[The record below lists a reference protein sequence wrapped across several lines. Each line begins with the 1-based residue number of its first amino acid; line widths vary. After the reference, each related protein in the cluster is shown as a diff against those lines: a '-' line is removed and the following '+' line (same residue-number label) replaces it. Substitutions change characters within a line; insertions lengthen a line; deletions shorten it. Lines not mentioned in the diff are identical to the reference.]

1 MNAIHR
7 RQFIKQFG
15 LTAATLPFIVG
26 LPSLGL
32 AAPARPRQRLVIV
45 FSPNGTIPAEYWP
58 DETGADFKLKQ
69 ILTPLNAF
77 KDRLLILKGLSNK
90 VRGDGDGHMRGMSC
104 LLTGIELFPGNIQ
117 GGSDTPAGWASG
129 PSIDQEIKAWFQGR
143 EATRTRFG
151 SLEFGVGVTDRADP
165 WTRMSYGGPNQPIAP
180 ISDPYQM
187 YQKLYGQLRDKENLQ
202 SVLED
207 VRDDLKKVR
216 KLISAEDR
224 RVLDEHE
231 ALVRQMERE
240 VSDAGRQK
248 LRVGPPSL
256 EEGVADQ
263 NDNVPR
269 LSRMQ
274 IDLLV
279 NSFVNDM
286 ARVATLQYT
295 KSVGQAKM
303 NWLNI
308 KDNHHT
314 LSHEPDKN
322 SDAVEKLVRIN
333 QWFCGELLYLVDKLA
348 HTREPGADGS
358 MLDHTLIVWTNE
370 LGKGNSHTL
379 DNIPFV
385 LIGNGFGFQMG
396 RSLKLDNVPHNRL
409 HLALAHAVGHRIDT
423 FGKPA
428 LCSSGPLQLRINRG
442 YRSIR
447 SHASSRH
454 KGDRPGCR
462 RKPSGWRNRS
472 GQRFPLESHP
482 RSCPARRRR
491 R

>member
-7 RQFIKQFG
+7 RQFIKQLG
-15 LTAATLPFIVG
+15 ISTTSLPFLLG

-32 AAPARPRQRLVIV
+32 ASPARPRQRLIIM
-45 FSPNGTIPAEYWP
+45 FSPNGTIPSAYWP
-58 DETGADFKLKQ
+58 DEAGSDFKLKE
-69 ILTPLNAF
+69 IMSPLEAF
-77 KDRLLILKGLSNK
+77 KDRMLIVKGLSNR

-129 PSIDQEIKAWFQGR
+129 ISIDQEIKNFFQSK
-143 EATRTRFG
+143 EETRTRFG

-165 WTRMSYGGPNQPIAP
+165 WTRMSYAGPNKPVAP

-187 YQKLYGQLRDKENLQ
+187 YQKLYGQLKDKESLQ
-202 SVLED
+202 SVLDE

-224 RVLDEHE
+224 RMLEDHE

-240 VSDAGRQK
+240 VAEAGRQK

-256 EEGVADQ
+256 EEGVKDGLE
-263 NDNVPR
+263 NVPR

-295 KSVGQAKM
+295 KSVGQARMK
-303 NWLNI
+303 WLDVSN
-308 KDNHHT
+308 NHHS
-314 LSHEPDKN
+314 LSHEPDKDEV
-322 SDAVEKLVRIN
+322 SLAKLVKIN
-333 QWFCGELLYLVDKLA
+333 KWFCGELRYLVEKLA
-348 HTREPGADGS
+348 NTPEPGS
-358 MLDHTLIVWTNE
+358 NESLLDNTLVVWTNE

-385 LIGNGFGFQMG
+385 LVGGGFGFQMG
-396 RSLKLDNVPHNRL
+396 RSLKLEKTPHNRL
-409 HLALAHAVGHRIDT
+409 HLALAHAVGHRLTT

-428 LCSSGPLQLRINRG
+428 LCDGGPLKL
-442 YRSIR
+442 S
-447 SHASSRH
+447 
-454 KGDRPGCR
+454 
-462 RKPSGWRNRS
+462 
-472 GQRFPLESHP
+472 
-482 RSCPARRRR
+482 
-491 R
+491 